1 MNLEQCLNEFLADL
15 NVFYRKL
22 QNYHWN
28 VQGRDFFQTH
38 KKLEELYD
46 EVNESIDEIAEHILI
61 LGGQPLGTLKD
72 YLAVSTI
79 QEGENKKLKSD
90 EIYNNL
96 ITDYEK
102 LLKKSTEI
110 KEEADKQNDY
120 ATSALATLVAN
131 TRQSADTIGNSLKT
145 IFSRLQGLKMG
156 DTLEDGLDLNK
167 YSKALK
173 AIGVDVLDVNGNMM
187 EMDDVLDTT
196 AEKWETMTQ
205 AQKMA

>member
-102 LLKKSTEI
+102 LLKKST
-110 KEEADKQNDY
+110 
-120 ATSALATLVAN
+120 
-131 TRQSADTIGNSLKT
+131 
-145 IFSRLQGLKMG
+145 
-156 DTLEDGLDLNK
+156 
-167 YSKALK
+167 
-173 AIGVDVLDVNGNMM
+173 
-187 EMDDVLDTT
+187 
-196 AEKWETMTQ
+196 
-205 AQKMA
+205 

>member
-1 MNLEQCLNEFLADL
+1 MNLEQSLNEFLADL

-28 VQGRDFFQTH
+28 AQGKDFFRTH
-38 KKLEELYD
+38 EKLEELYN

-79 QEGENKKLKSD
+79 QEAENKKVKSD

-96 ITDYEK
+96 ITDFET

-110 KEEADKQNDY
+110 KEEADKENDY
-120 ATSALATLVAN
+120 ATSALIDDYILN
-131 TRQSADTIGNSLKT
+131 YGKHLWMLKHW
-145 IFSRLQGLKMG
+145 
-156 DTLEDGLDLNK
+156 
-167 YSKALK
+167 A
-173 AIGVDVLDVNGNMM
+173 A
-187 EMDDVLDTT
+187 
-196 AEKWETMTQ
+196 
-205 AQKMA
+205 